1 MTLEEAKIYKEKVE
15 SNKNSYLNRYLEF
28 IYHEIKSCIDRN
40 RDSCIVDFFIPSTIK
55 DGIPGITIMA
65 EDNEMADIFI
75 NKYTIA
81 EIAKRLVSDGYD
93 INVTAFEAGAEHR
106 VELDDFIS
114 NFEFSDAKSE
124 FFKDIKFF
132 ELEVSGW

>member
-1 MTLEEAKIYKEKVE
+1 MTLEEAKVYKDKTKD
-15 SNKNSYLNRYLEF
+15 NKNRYLARYLEF
-28 IYHEIKSCIDRN
+28 IYHEIKSCIDCN

-81 EIAKRLVSDGYD
+81 EIVKRLVSDGYD
-93 INVTAFEAGAEHR
+93 INITAFEAGDEHR
-106 VELDDFIS
+106 VEIDDFIS